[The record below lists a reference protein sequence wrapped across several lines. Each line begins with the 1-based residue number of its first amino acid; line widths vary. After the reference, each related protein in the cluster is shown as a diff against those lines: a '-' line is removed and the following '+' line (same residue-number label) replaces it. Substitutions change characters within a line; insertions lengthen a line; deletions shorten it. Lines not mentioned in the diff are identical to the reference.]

1 MLTRHHVDGISK
13 MPVVV
18 IEVFLEVST
27 DADAGLKTC
36 RVLAGAFPWVILHH
50 VVLVLQPSYISL
62 C

>member
-27 DADAGLKTC
+27 DADAGLKRPFVPMDC
-36 RVLAGAFPWVILHH
+36 PLVVSQEISNGKHH
-50 VVLVLQPSYISL
+50 Q
-62 C
+62 